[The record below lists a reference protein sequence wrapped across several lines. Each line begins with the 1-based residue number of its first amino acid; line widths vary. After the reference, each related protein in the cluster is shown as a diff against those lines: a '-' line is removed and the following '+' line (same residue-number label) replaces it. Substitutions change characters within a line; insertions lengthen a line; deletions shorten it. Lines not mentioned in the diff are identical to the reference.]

1 MEKIAKIIVKLRWP
15 IIAITIAVTIFFG
28 YEIRHI
34 KINSDFIKSL
44 PEDDPIAVEYK
55 AIGEKY
61 LGNDMGI
68 IVMETD
74 NIYNASTIAHIKQ
87 ITDSLKTT
95 PGVST
100 VTSLTDI
107 IDIKSDTAGI
117 EIGKLIDEYMLPQAE
132 AELLQLK
139 QRVDEKEMYK
149 GVIVSEDGTETIIM
163 FTLQSDVN
171 QQEICKTIKEK
182 IHGLQ
187 LPEKLHFGGSPMMLL
202 DISEMIIADLLL
214 LIPII
219 AIVLIVVLLLSFRS
233 AKGVIYPLITVSIA
247 SVWTIG
253 IMSLLKYDITL
264 ITGNIPVILF
274 AVGSA
279 YVIHVINH
287 VKEIAEND
295 FRKAVI
301 TSLSYIIIPVF
312 LSAITT
318 MFGFLS
324 FIFGAYLTMIKDF
337 GIFSAAG
344 TLIALLLSLT
354 FVPSLQ
360 TVFTPKRKVIIHSKQ
375 KKNKSF
381 IENGILKPLFNL
393 LFKHPKYILSI
404 WIGIILFGLTSSFFL
419 IRNTNIANYFKKG
432 SPTKVSEELL
442 QKKFGGSSPIYVVFK
457 GDMQSP
463 QVLKTMLDMEVFLK
477 ENPFIKT
484 TNSVADLIKEMNDAM
499 GEGKRITDEKAKI
512 EQLWFL
518 LEGQDIM
525 PQLVDDE
532 KQEGVIQSR
541 FASSKTRDIEPFIEA
556 TNQWIAKNQTED
568 CKISLNGM
576 PSIYSQMDKSLLK
589 SQMTSLTLAIILV
602 LILITIIIKS
612 FRLGIFGII
621 PILSTIILLFGFM
634 GITGIPLDIATV
646 LVASVALGIGIDY
659 SIHII
664 NAYNYNKKQYTD
676 FKTVIEKTILVSG
689 KAIVINIASVTA
701 GFLVLLFSQI
711 VPMQHFGLLVAISM
725 ISSGFGALTL
735 LPVILILNH
744 QKSITIKS

>member
-1 MEKIAKIIVKLRWP
+1 MERIAKITIKLRWI
-15 IIAITIAVTIFFG
+15 IIATTLAITAFFG
-28 YEIRHI
+28 YEIRNI

-68 IVMETD
+68 IVMETN

-95 PGVST
+95 PGIST

-107 IDIKSDTAGI
+107 IDIKSDTTGI
-117 EIGKLIDEYMLPQAE
+117 EIGKLIDEYNLPQNE
-132 AELLQLK
+132 TELAKLK
-139 QRVDEKEMYK
+139 QRVNEKEMYK

-163 FTLQSDVN
+163 FTLQNDVN
-171 QQEICKTIKEK
+171 QQEICKKIKDK
-182 IHGLQ
+182 IITLK
-187 LPEKLHFGGSPMMLL
+187 LPEKLHFGGAPMMLL
-202 DISEMIIADLLL
+202 DISEMIIADLTL

-219 AIVLIVVLLLSFRS
+219 VVVLIIVLLLSFGT
-233 AKGVIYPLITVSIA
+233 AKGVIYPLITVSMA

-279 YVIHVINH
+279 YVIHVVNH
-287 VKEIAEND
+287 IKEIAEND
-295 FRKAVI
+295 YKKAVI
-301 TSLSYIIIPVF
+301 SSLTYIIIPVF
-312 LSAITT
+312 LSAVTT

-344 TLIALLLSLT
+344 TFIALLLSLT

-360 TVFTPKRKVIIHSKQ
+360 AIFVPKRKIKVHKTH

-381 IENGILKPLFNL
+381 IENGILKPLFTL

-404 WIGIILFGLTSSFFL
+404 WIGVIIFGLVSSFFL

-442 QKKFGGSSPIYVVFK
+442 QQKFGGSSPIYIVFK

-463 QVLKTMLDMEVFLK
+463 QVLKTMIEMENYLK
-477 ENPFIKT
+477 KNPFIKT

-499 GEGKRITDEKAKI
+499 GEGKQIPDEKAKI

-525 PQLVDDE
+525 PQLVDEE
-532 KQEGVIQSR
+532 KQEGIIQSR

-556 TNQWIAKNQTED
+556 TNQWIAQHQTAD

-576 PSIYSQMDKSLLK
+576 PSVYSQMDKSLLK
-589 SQMTSLTLAIILV
+589 SQMTSLALAIVLV
-602 LILITIIIKS
+602 LVLITIIIKS
-612 FRLGIFGII
+612 FKLGLYGII
-621 PILSTIILLFGFM
+621 PILATIVMLFGFM

-664 NAYNYNKKQYTD
+664 NAYNYNMKQNYD